1 MSRIHE
7 MPRRGPSK
15 RIRCAYLAWGIR
27 GLLVQGLISL
37 RYTVHTTPPR
47 AWRHTI
53 SGEAFIIYDQVRLS
67 INPDPP
73 KEKVENSRSPLRR
86 RSGRIWLW
94 RACLALVLL
103 FASVTLIRAAAAQD
117 APPPPPAPPIERL
130 FAPLK
135 EAMKDLPPFLRD
147 TDLGLHFRS
156 YYFSRENPEDG
167 SENEALAFG
176 GWVGY
181 RSGWLFDVFGIG
193 ATLYGSVPLHAPDDK
208 DGSLLL
214 KPGREGYSVLG
225 EAYAALRYRDY
236 IQLKGYRQ
244 VINQPYITLIDNR
257 MTPNTFE
264 GITAGGKVDVVEYQ
278 AGYVWKIK
286 PRNLD
291 DFVFMSQ
298 RAGAAGSDDGVI
310 LGGIRVT
317 PSERLRIDA
326 AEQYGIN
333 TFNTLYL
340 ESNYLLPLDENWK
353 LRLGAQLTDQ
363 RAVGDELVANA
374 AERNW
379 STQQGGVRVQ
389 ALYRELTL
397 TSAFSITGSGNSIQ
411 SPWGNS
417 PNYLLMMDRDF
428 NRANEKA
435 VLLGA
440 AYDFSKLVTQGL
452 SANSSLAVG
461 WDAINPRT
469 RASASD
475 QREYIATVDYRP
487 AWPWPAFIRG
497 WWLRVRGGLLDQD
510 DAGRLGWQ
518 VRVILNWDRDL
529 L

>member
-1 MSRIHE
+1 
-7 MPRRGPSK
+7 
-15 RIRCAYLAWGIR
+15 
-27 GLLVQGLISL
+27 
-37 RYTVHTTPPR
+37 
-47 AWRHTI
+47 
-53 SGEAFIIYDQVRLS
+53 
-67 INPDPP
+67 
-73 KEKVENSRSPLRR
+73 
-86 RSGRIWLW
+86 
-94 RACLALVLL
+94 
-103 FASVTLIRAAAAQD
+103 
-117 APPPPPAPPIERL
+117 
-130 FAPLK
+130 
-135 EAMKDLPPFLRD
+135 
-147 TDLGLHFRS
+147 
-156 YYFSRENPEDG
+156 
-167 SENEALAFG
+167 
-176 GWVGY
+176 
-181 RSGWLFDVFGIG
+181 
-193 ATLYGSVPLHAPDDK
+193 
-208 DGSLLL
+208 
-214 KPGREGYSVLG
+214 
-225 EAYAALRYRDY
+225 
-236 IQLKGYRQ
+236 
-244 VINQPYITLIDNR
+244 
-257 MTPNTFE
+257 
-264 GITAGGKVDVVEYQ
+264 
-278 AGYVWKIK
+278 
-286 PRNLD
+286 
-291 DFVFMSQ
+291 MSQ

-435 VLLGA
+435 VLLGV

-452 SANSSLAVG
+452 SANSSLAAG

-487 AWPWPAFIRG
+487 AWPLARLRPG
-497 WWLRVRGGLLDQD
+497 WWLRVRGGLLDQE